1 MRRAGRHVRRVFEE
15 RTHND
20 AFCSS
25 RGCEVEQCE
34 ERACG
39 TELPAGPGG
48 PCRRGAASFRGAAR
62 EAARGLRGPEPERST
77 VQGRQLVRDGA
88 VQDGRLPVHGKGD
101 GGHG

>member
-48 PCRRGAASFRGAAR
+48 PCRRGAASFWGAAR
-62 EAARGLRGPEPERST
+62 EAAQGLG
-77 VQGRQLVRDGA
+77 GQLVRGGA
-88 VQDGRLPVHGKGD
+88 VQDGRLPFHGKGD